1 MAEPI
6 IIVKEGSLIVQVR
19 RRRGS
24 VGQGTEVLTVTI
36 PGDFKF
42 PKNSK
47 PKGTKSGKT
56 WKITWKKEPPTL
68 RRRRRR

>member
-1 MAEPI
+1 MAQPI
-6 IIVKEGSLIVQVR
+6 IIVKEGSLTVQVR
-19 RRRGS
+19 KRSGS
-24 VGQGTEVLTVTI
+24 VGSGSEVFTVTI

-47 PKGTKSGKT
+47 PKGTKSGKSWT
-56 WKITWKKEPPTL
+56 ITWKKDPPTL